1 MIVGA
6 LPRLSELYPLINLL
20 MKLHSVVLT
29 ILFSAVSL
37 LAKAQ
42 VKKVMADK
50 IIGAVGDKYILK
62 SDIDNAIADYKRQT
76 QGQEGAVIPS
86 ACQVIEGQLI
96 RKALVLQSEKDS
108 IVVTEEEVE
117 SAIDGRIR
125 NFIQQ
130 FGSKEALE
138 EVAGRSVFQLKEDF
152 RTLIKEQKLAEQMQE
167 KIVDKVKITPN
178 EVRAFYN
185 KIPVDSLP
193 LYESEVEVS
202 QIILHPKANRDIEEY
217 VIKQLMDYR
226 KQAEAGITKFDQL
239 IKLYSEDPGAKENL
253 GVYNLNRNEKSFD
266 PAFMSGSFRLKEG
279 QISSPVK
286 SKFGYHLIQLI
297 SRSGDDAVVKHLLR
311 IPPITA
317 DEINDAKKLLDSVR
331 KEIIANKIS
340 FGEAVNKFS
349 DDDGSKFS
357 GGAITGRDGS
367 TYVNIDQLDKD
378 MVVAMKD
385 MKPGDVSAP
394 QIFVDDRGRKTLRL
408 IYFKERTTP
417 HKENLKEDYNR
428 VSLRALEEK
437 KARVLENWFKTHIT
451 NYYIY
456 IDPEHQGCVE
466 LKDWTNVANRI
477 VKEKS
482 Y

>member
-1 MIVGA
+1 LIVGA
-6 LPRLSELYPLINLL
+6 LPRLSELYPLINIL

-62 SDIDNAIADYKRQT
+62 SDVDNAIADYKRQT
-76 QGQEGAVIPS
+76 QGQEGAVIPT

-311 IPPITA
+311 IPPITS

-331 KEIIANKIS
+331 KEIVANRIS

-385 MKPGDVSAP
+385 MKPGDISAP

-437 KARVLENWFKTHIT
+437 KAKVLESWFKTHIT
-451 NYYIY
+451 NYYIF